1 MIRIA
6 IRIDDITENMDWQ
19 KFLRFKGLLDRYGIK
34 PLIGVVPD
42 NQDDM
47 LNISKDGAPEDFWA
61 YIKELQEDG
70 FTIAMHGVNHIYTT
84 KKGGNF
90 PLNHFSEFAGLPY
103 EEQLELL
110 SYGVDIFNQH
120 DIATDIFMA
129 PGHSFDDNT
138 LKDLKLLGFTKIT
151 DGFGKNPY
159 NYKGF
164 TFYPISFKKS
174 STLKADNG
182 YSTLVFHLNG
192 MKDSE
197 FDAFERLLNKQ
208 KKYKFISYNEVL
220 SVASVNRG
228 FAGSIYEH
236 LCANVKHILVKM
248 IGLS

>member
-1 MIRIA
+1 MIKIA

-138 LKDLKLLGFTKIT
+138 LKALKLLGFTKIT

-197 FDAFERLLNKQ
+197 FDSFERLLNKQ
-208 KKYKFISYNEVL
+208 KNYKFISYNELL

-236 LCANVKHILVKM
+236 LRANVKHILVKM

>member
-1 MIRIA
+1 MIKIA

-138 LKDLKLLGFTKIT
+138 LKALKLLGFTKIT

-197 FDAFERLLNKQ
+197 FDTFERLLNKQ
-208 KKYKFISYNEVL
+208 KNYKFISYNELL

-228 FAGSIYEH
+228 LAGSIYEH
-236 LCANVKHILVKM
+236 LCACIKHILVKM
-248 IGLS
+248 IGLN